1 LLNDLIALKDKIF
14 LRRLLLKSNQTAV
27 AINVMEKFN
36 VITALELL

>member
-1 LLNDLIALKDKIF
+1 MKKFLEDL
-14 LRRLLLKSNQTAV
+14 RVGRLLLKSNQTAV